1 MRVVKESVIY
11 PLPADQDIAKLE
23 ASFRIQLPNAYKQF
37 LKHYNGCTVIDSTP
51 LTAIN
56 KRWQI
61 ERFLGIIKNFSE
73 HPYGVYDI
81 GCCETS
87 LGEQGRN
94 FYDEDLIG
102 SELIPIAKL
111 AWGDYLCLNF
121 HYDKNNPSVDF
132 LDYEESY
139 ECDPATSKIAET
151 FQEFLSMLLS
161 EDTK

>member
-11 PLPADQDIAKLE
+11 PLPEDQDIAKLE

-73 HPYGVYDI
+73 HSYGVVCMI
-81 GCCETS
+81 
-87 LGEQGRN
+87 LGA
-94 FYDEDLIG
+94 
-102 SELIPIAKL
+102 AKL
-111 AWGDYLCLNF
+111 
-121 HYDKNNPSVDF
+121 P
-132 LDYEESY
+132 
-139 ECDPATSKIAET
+139 
-151 FQEFLSMLLS
+151 
-161 EDTK
+161 

>member
-1 MRVVKESVIY
+1 MRIVKNSIIY
-11 PLPADQDIAKLE
+11 PLPQDQDIAKLE
-23 ASFRIQLPNAYKQF
+23 GSFRVQLPNEYKEF
-37 LKHYNGCTVIDSTP
+37 LKRYNGCKVVDSTP
-51 LTAIN
+51 LTTVN
-56 KRWQI
+56 KRCEI
-61 ERFLGIIKNFSE
+61 ERFLGIVKDFSD

-81 GCCETS
+81 GCCESS

-102 SELIPIAKL
+102 CELVPIAKL

-139 ECDPATSKIAET
+139 ECDPATSKIADT
-151 FQEFLSMLLS
+151 FQAFLSMLSS
-161 EDTK
+161 ENG

>member
-1 MRVVKESVIY
+1 MKIVKERIIY
-11 PLPADQDIAKLE
+11 PLPQDQDIAEIE
-23 ASFRIQLPNAYKQF
+23 ASFRIQLPDVYKEF
-37 LKHYNGCTVIDSTP
+37 LKHYNGCTVIDSMP
-51 LTAIN
+51 LTMIN
-56 KRWQI
+56 KRCQI

-94 FYDEDLIG
+94 FYDEDLIE

-121 HYDKNNPSVDF
+121 HYDRNNPSVNF

-161 EDTK
+161 KDTK

>member
-1 MRVVKESVIY
+1 MRLVKESVIY
-11 PLPADQDIAKLE
+11 PLPEEQDIAE
-23 ASFRIQLPNAYKQF
+23 MESSFRIQLPNAYKEF
-37 LKHYNGCTVIDSTP
+37 LKHYNGCTVTDSTS
-51 LTAIN
+51 LTIIN
-56 KRWQI
+56 KRCEI

-94 FYDEDLIG
+94 FYDEDFIG

-139 ECDPATSKIAET
+139 ECDPATSKVAEN

-161 EDTK
+161 KDTK

>member
-1 MRVVKESVIY
+1 MRIVKESIIY
-11 PLPADQDIAKLE
+11 PLPKDQYIAE
-23 ASFRIQLPNAYKQF
+23 IEGSFRVQLPNEYKEF

-51 LTAIN
+51 LTTIN
-56 KRWQI
+56 KRCQI
-61 ERFLGIIKNFSE
+61 ERFLGIIKNFSV
-73 HPYGVYDI
+73 HDI

-94 FYDEDLIG
+94 FYDEDLIE

-111 AWGDYLCLNF
+111 TRGDYLCLNF
-121 HYDKNNPSVDF
+121 HYDRNNPSVDF

-161 EDTK
+161 KDTK

>member
-1 MRVVKESVIY
+1 MRIVKESIIY
-11 PLPADQDIAKLE
+11 PLPKDQDIAE
-23 ASFRIQLPNAYKQF
+23 IEGSFRVQLPNEYKEF
-37 LKHYNGCTVIDSTP
+37 LKHYNGCKVVDSTL
-51 LTAIN
+51 LTTIN
-56 KRWQI
+56 KRCQI
-61 ERFLGIIKNFSE
+61 ERFLGIIENFSE

-132 LDYEESY
+132 LDYEESF
-139 ECDPATSKIAET
+139 DVI
-151 FQEFLSMLLS
+151 QLHQRLLRPFKS
-161 EDTK
+161 FEYVII